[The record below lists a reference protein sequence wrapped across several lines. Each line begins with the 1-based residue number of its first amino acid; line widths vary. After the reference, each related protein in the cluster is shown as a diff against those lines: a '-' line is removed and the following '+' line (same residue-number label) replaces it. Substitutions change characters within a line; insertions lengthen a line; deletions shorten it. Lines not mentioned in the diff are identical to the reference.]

1 MALLTCLLT
10 DPFVLLTRREFGLER
25 FVPTSLIDGMKR
37 KELRR
42 LVSHFLKLNS
52 QMTGSSKVLTQLQA
66 KIHYLDIISGLPSYG
81 AKCFSTNQRD
91 GVERVLLVSPRF
103 GLSQIAGSKNSV
115 VSRGPCRAF
124 PAVSNVSLFQPQSIC
139 TIEELSRV
147 VVTRDDDISNTVS
160 VFILPDKLITFSM
173 EDRDANE
180 FAIVLAGYYR
190 LIAGELSHS
199 MAYAREQAQ
208 KFATQPATSERLAR
222 R

>member
-1 MALLTCLLT
+1 MCHLLFNETLKPHTFSNPSFHQTQRQPTQKVTQFSHSNLSS
-10 DPFVLLTRREFGLER
+10 PRREFGLER

-91 GVERVLLVSPRF
+91 GIERVLLVSPRF

-115 VSRGPCRAF
+115 VGGTKT
-124 PAVSNVSLFQPQSIC
+124 N
-139 TIEELSRV
+139 
-147 VVTRDDDISNTVS
+147 
-160 VFILPDKLITFSM
+160 
-173 EDRDANE
+173 
-180 FAIVLAGYYR
+180 
-190 LIAGELSHS
+190 
-199 MAYAREQAQ
+199 
-208 KFATQPATSERLAR
+208 
-222 R
+222 

>member
-1 MALLTCLLT
+1 MTFCRSALHPSSSPTWLCGWRRFTCINMPWPTTYRHQSLRWKLLSEL
-10 DPFVLLTRREFGLER
+10 PNWICIMKAINGNWIFRREFGLER

-52 QMTGSSKVLTQLQA
+52 QMTGSSTKVLTQLQA

-115 VSRGPCRAF
+115 VSDWR
-124 PAVSNVSLFQPQSIC
+124 
-139 TIEELSRV
+139 
-147 VVTRDDDISNTVS
+147 
-160 VFILPDKLITFSM
+160 
-173 EDRDANE
+173 
-180 FAIVLAGYYR
+180 
-190 LIAGELSHS
+190 
-199 MAYAREQAQ
+199 
-208 KFATQPATSERLAR
+208 
-222 R
+222 